1 MANPLRFAIGRS
13 LYGDKDSLF
22 QMAAQLSM
30 QFATIARFDF
40 EDTRIIYNMG
50 QQHLTEQ
57 QFSSLELDRR
67 LLNALQK
74 LDFHYCTPIQ
84 AKSLP
89 LLLSGKDVSGQAQT
103 GTGKTLAFLL
113 ACAQKILKSDNPAT
127 TAGKPRTLIL
137 APTRELAI
145 QIHKDAVALLS
156 ELPLKLAI
164 CYGGKAYEQ
173 QQKQFEEP
181 VDILIGTPGRLIDF
195 FKQRLFNFKSIEAMV
210 LDEADRM
217 FDMGFI
223 ADVRFMLRRLPEPEK
238 RLNML
243 FSATIAQK
251 VMELAYEHM
260 NQAQLIKIDA
270 DTPAVERIE
279 QSIYHPANHEKI
291 PLLLGLI
298 EQLKPRRSIIFA
310 NTKHTTIRIWEY
322 LEGNGRSAAIIS
334 GDIHQNKR
342 ESLLQKF
349 HDGEYSIL
357 VATDVA
363 SRGLHI
369 PDVTHVFNFDL
380 PELGEDYVHRIGR
393 TARAGKS
400 GAAVSF
406 ACEDYAMNLID
417 IESYT
422 RKPILTIPISNELLI
437 KPKPPVKLKTGRI
450 KPRPGN
456 KPGGGKQQHRTR
468 RQKGP
473 PRQRHQRSKKAV

>member
-1 MANPLRFAIGRS
+1 MA
-13 LYGDKDSLF
+13 
-22 QMAAQLSM
+22 
-30 QFATIARFDF
+30 
-40 EDTRIIYNMG
+40 

-57 QFSSLELDRR
+57 PFGSLPLDSRLKAALDR
-67 LLNALQK
+67 
-74 LDFHYCTPIQ
+74 LDFKYCTPIQ
-84 AKSLP
+84 AQALP
-89 LLLSGKDVSGQAQT
+89 RLLAGHDVAGQAQT

-113 ACAQKILKSDNPAT
+113 ACAQRLLHSERET
-127 TAGKPRTLIL
+127 ELGRPRTLIL

-145 QIHKDAVALLS
+145 QIHKDADRLLA
-156 ELPLKLAI
+156 ELPIKLAI

-173 QQKQFEEP
+173 QKRQFDEP

-223 ADVRFMLRRLPEPEK
+223 ADVRYMLRRLPPPDQ
-238 RLNML
+238 RINML
-243 FSATIAQK
+243 WSATMAQK

-260 NQAQLIKIDA
+260 NEAELITIDA
-270 DTPAVERIE
+270 DTPAVDRIE
-279 QSIYHPANHEKI
+279 QTVYHPANHEKI

-298 EQLKPRRSIIFA
+298 RHLQPARSIIFA
-310 NTKHTTIRIWEY
+310 NTKYATIRIWEF
-322 LEGNGRSAAIIS
+322 LQGNDLAAAIIS

-342 ESLLQKF
+342 ESLLKKF

-369 PDVTHVFNFDL
+369 PDVTHVFNYDL

-400 GAAVSF
+400 GAAISF
-406 ACEDYAMNLID
+406 ACENYAMNLID
-417 IESYT
+417 IEGYT
-422 RKPILTIPISNELLI
+422 GKAIPTAQITEDLLV
-437 KPKPPVKLKTGRI
+437 KPKPPI
-450 KPRPGN
+450 KMKGNRVRP
-456 KPGGGKQQHRTR
+456 KGGKKSSRPSR
-468 RQKGP
+468 RKGP
-473 PRQRHQRSKKAV
+473 PRQSQGKQKAV

>member
-1 MANPLRFAIGRS
+1 
-13 LYGDKDSLF
+13 
-22 QMAAQLSM
+22 M
-30 QFATIARFDF
+30 QFDTIDRLNFDH
-40 EDTRIIYNMG
+40 TRINDNMG

-57 QFSSLELDRR
+57 QFSSLELDQR
-67 LLNALQK
+67 LLDALDR
-74 LDFHYCTPIQ
+74 LGFHYCTPIQ
-84 AKSLP
+84 DQSLP

-113 ACAQKILKSDNPAT
+113 ACAQRILHSEQPAT
-127 TAGKPRTLIL
+127 AAGKPRTLIL

-145 QIHKDAVALLS
+145 QIHKDAEALLVD
-156 ELPLKLAI
+156 LPLKLAI

-173 QQKQFEEP
+173 QKRQFDQP

-195 FKQRLFNFKSIEAMV
+195 LKQKLFDFKSIEAMV

-223 ADVRFMLRRLPEPEK
+223 QDVRFMLRRLPAPEK

-243 FSATIAQK
+243 FSATMAQK

-260 NQAQLIKIDA
+260 NKAQLIKIDS
-270 DTPAVERIE
+270 DSPAVDRIE
-279 QSIYHPANHEKI
+279 QSVYHPANHEKI
-291 PLLLGLI
+291 PLLLGLMKKL
-298 EQLKPRRSIIFA
+298 QPQRSIIFA
-310 NTKHTTIRIWEY
+310 NTKHATIRIWEY
-322 LEGNGRSAAIIS
+322 LQGNGLSAAIIS

-342 ESLLQKF
+342 EQLLKKF
-349 HDGEYSIL
+349 HDNEYSIL

-369 PDVTHVFNFDL
+369 PDVTHIFNYDL

-422 RKPILTIPISNELLI
+422 RRTIPTMSISNDLLI
-437 KPKPPVKLKTGRI
+437 APKPPVKMKGGRI
-450 KPRPGN
+450 KPAGGRKPQ
-456 KPGGGKQQHRTR
+456 KPGHR
-468 RQKGP
+468 KGP
-473 PRQRHQRSKKAV
+473 PRHHHQRSKKAV

>member
-1 MANPLRFAIGRS
+1 
-13 LYGDKDSLF
+13 
-22 QMAAQLSM
+22 
-30 QFATIARFDF
+30 
-40 EDTRIIYNMG
+40 MG

-57 QFSSLELDRR
+57 PFSTLELDQR
-67 LLNALQK
+67 LLDALNRLEFQ
-74 LDFHYCTPIQ
+74 FCTPIQ
-84 AKSLP
+84 AKALP
-89 LLLSGKDVSGQAQT
+89 LLLRGQDVSGQAQT

-113 ACAQKILKSDNPAT
+113 ACAQRIMHSDKPAT
-127 TAGKPRTLIL
+127 EPGKPRVLIL
-137 APTRELAI
+137 APTRELAL
-145 QIHKDAVALLS
+145 QIHKDAKMLLAD
-156 ELPLKLAI
+156 LPLKLAI

-173 QQKQFEEP
+173 QKQQFEEP

-195 FKQRLFNFKSIEAMV
+195 FKQRLYNFKSIEAMV

-223 ADVRFMLRRLPEPEK
+223 SDVRFMLRRLPHPER

-243 FSATIAQK
+243 FSATMAQK

-279 QSIYHPANHEKI
+279 QSVYHPANHEKI

-298 EQLKPRRSIIFA
+298 KRLQPQRSIIFA
-310 NTKHTTIRIWEY
+310 NTKFATIKIWEY
-322 LEGNGRSAAIIS
+322 LQGNDLSAAIIS

-342 ESLLQKF
+342 EKLLKKF

-369 PDVTHVFNFDL
+369 PDVTHVFNYDL

-400 GAAVSF
+400 GTAISF
-406 ACEDYAMNLID
+406 ACENHAMNLID

-422 RKPILTIPISNELLI
+422 RLSIPTESISNDLLVE
-437 KPKPPVKLKTGRI
+437 PKPPVKMKGGRI
-450 KPRPGN
+450 RTGGKPPRGGKPGRGG
-456 KPGGGKQQHRTR
+456 KSGRGGRPGGGKPR
-468 RQKGP
+468 RPQGKAP
-473 PRQRHQRSKKAV
+473 PRQHQQRDKKAV

>member
-1 MANPLRFAIGRS
+1 
-13 LYGDKDSLF
+13 
-22 QMAAQLSM
+22 
-30 QFATIARFDF
+30 
-40 EDTRIIYNMG
+40 MG

-57 QFSSLELDRR
+57 QFDSMGLDPR
-67 LLNALQK
+67 LLRALHR
-74 LDFHYCTPIQ
+74 LEFNFCTPIQ
-84 AKSLP
+84 ARALP

-113 ACAQKILKSDNPAT
+113 ACAQRLLTSEQPAT
-127 TAGKPRTLIL
+127 AAGKPRTLIL

-145 QIHKDAVALLS
+145 QIHKDAVSLF
-156 ELPLKLAI
+156 EDLPLRLAI

-173 QQKQFEEP
+173 QKQQFDEP
-181 VDILIGTPGRLIDF
+181 VDVLIGTPGRLIDF
-195 FKQRLFNFKSIEAMV
+195 LKQRLYDFKSVEVMV

-223 ADVRFMLRRLPEPEK
+223 ADVRFMLRRLPHPEK

-243 FSATIAQK
+243 FSATMAQK

-270 DTPAVERIE
+270 DTPAVDRIE
-279 QSIYHPANHEKI
+279 QSVYHPANHEKI
-291 PLLLGLI
+291 PLLLGLMKKL
-298 EQLKPRRSIIFA
+298 QPQRSIIFA
-310 NTKHTTIRIWEY
+310 NTKYATIKIWEY
-322 LEGNGRSAAIIS
+322 LQGNGLSAAIIS

-342 ESLLQKF
+342 ESLLKKF

-369 PDVTHVFNFDL
+369 PDVTHVFNYDL

-400 GAAVSF
+400 GAAISF
-406 ACEDYAMNLID
+406 ACENHAMNLID

-422 RKPILTIPISNELLI
+422 NRTIPTESISNDLLVE
-437 KPKPPVKLKTGRI
+437 PAPPVKMKGGRI
-450 KPRPGN
+450 KSAGKSGRGGRPGGGRPGGG
-456 KPGGGKQQHRTR
+456 KPGGGGQHQRPR
-468 RQKGP
+468 HRKGP
-473 PRQRHQRSKKAV
+473 PRQHNQGNKKAV

>member
-1 MANPLRFAIGRS
+1 
-13 LYGDKDSLF
+13 
-22 QMAAQLSM
+22 
-30 QFATIARFDF
+30 
-40 EDTRIIYNMG
+40 MG

-57 QFSSLELDRR
+57 QFDSLGLDQR
-67 LLNALQK
+67 LLDALER

-84 AKSLP
+84 AKALP
-89 LLLSGKDVSGQAQT
+89 LLLEGRDVCGQAQT

-113 ACAQKILKSDNPAT
+113 ACAQKILHSDKPAT
-127 TAGKPRTLIL
+127 EPGKPRVLIL
-137 APTRELAI
+137 APTRELAL
-145 QIHKDAVALLS
+145 QIHKDAEKLLAD
-156 ELPLKLAI
+156 LPLRLAI

-173 QQKQFEEP
+173 QKQQFEQP
-181 VDILIGTPGRLIDF
+181 VDFLIGTPGRLIDF
-195 FKQRLFNFKSIEAMV
+195 FKQRLYNLKSADAMV

-223 ADVRFMLRRLPEPEK
+223 SDVRFLLRRLPHPEQ

-243 FSATIAQK
+243 FSATMAQK

-260 NQAQLIKIDA
+260 NQAELIKIDA
-270 DTPAVERIE
+270 DTPTVDRIE
-279 QSIYHPANHEKI
+279 QCVYHPANREKI

-298 EQLKPRRSIIFA
+298 RKLNPPRAIIFA
-310 NTKHTTIRIWEY
+310 NTKHATIRIWEY
-322 LEGNGRSAAIIS
+322 LQGNDMAAAIIS

-342 ESLLQKF
+342 EKLLKKF

-369 PDVTHVFNFDL
+369 PDVTHVINYDL

-400 GAAVSF
+400 GEAISF

-417 IESYT
+417 IESYIHQSIPT
-422 RKPILTIPISNELLI
+422 RPVTDDLLI
-437 KPKPPVKLKTGRI
+437 EPKPPVKMKRDRLKH
-450 KPRPGN
+450 
-456 KPGGGKQQHRTR
+456 GGKSDRGSGGRNRPR
-468 RQKGP
+468 RRNGP
-473 PRQRHQRSKKAV
+473 PRQRKQQDKKAV

>member
-1 MANPLRFAIGRS
+1 
-13 LYGDKDSLF
+13 
-22 QMAAQLSM
+22 
-30 QFATIARFDF
+30 
-40 EDTRIIYNMG
+40 MG
-50 QQHLTEQ
+50 QQHLTELE
-57 QFSSLELDRR
+57 FSALNLDPR
-67 LLNALQK
+67 LLASLNK
-74 LDFHYCTPIQ
+74 LEFNYCTPIQ
-84 AKSLP
+84 AESIP
-89 LLLSGKDVSGQAQT
+89 LLLDHKDVSGQAQT

-113 ACAQKILKSDNPAT
+113 ACAQKLLQT
-127 TAGKPRTLIL
+127 TLPTLAGRPRTLIL

-145 QIHKDAVALLS
+145 QIHKDAEMLLAD
-156 ELPLKLAI
+156 LPLELAI

-173 QQKQFEEP
+173 QKRQFDQP

-195 FKQRLFNFKSIEAMV
+195 LKQQLFNLKSVEVMI

-223 ADVRFMLRRLPEPEK
+223 ADVRFMLRRLPDPEK

-243 FSATIAQK
+243 FSATMAQK

-260 NQAQLIKIDA
+260 NEPQLIKIDA

-279 QSIYHPANHEKI
+279 QSVYHPANHEKI

-298 EQLKPRRSIIFA
+298 TQLKPQRSIIFA
-310 NTKHTTIRIWEY
+310 NTKHVTIRIWEY
-322 LEGNGRSAAIIS
+322 LEGNGISAAIIS

-342 ESLLQKF
+342 ESLLKKF

-369 PDVTHVFNFDL
+369 PDVTHVFNYDL
-380 PELGEDYVHRIGR
+380 PDQGEDYVHRIGR

-400 GAAVSF
+400 GCAISF

-417 IESYT
+417 IETYT
-422 RKPILTIPISNELLI
+422 RLTIPTIPITNEMLV
-437 KPKPPVKLKTGRI
+437 KPKPPVKLKGLRVDKNSGK
-450 KPRPGN
+450 KPQRPRHNNGSPRRHHRNN
-456 KPGGGKQQHRTR
+456 KA
-468 RQKGP
+468 
-473 PRQRHQRSKKAV
+473 S

>member
-1 MANPLRFAIGRS
+1 
-13 LYGDKDSLF
+13 
-22 QMAAQLSM
+22 
-30 QFATIARFDF
+30 
-40 EDTRIIYNMG
+40 MG

-57 QFSSLELDRR
+57 QFSSLELDQR
-67 LLNALQK
+67 LLNALDK
-74 LDFHYCTPIQ
+74 LGFHYCTPIQ
-84 AKSLP
+84 QKSLP

-113 ACAQKILKSDNPAT
+113 ACAQRILHSTEPAT
-127 TAGKPRTLIL
+127 APGKPRTLIL

-145 QIHKDAVALLS
+145 QIHKDATALLAD
-156 ELPLKLAI
+156 LPLKLAI

-173 QQKQFEEP
+173 QKRQFDAP

-195 FKQRLFNFKSIEAMV
+195 FKQKLFNFRSIEAMV

-223 ADVRFMLRRLPEPEK
+223 QDVRFMLRRLPEPEK

-243 FSATIAQK
+243 FSATMAQK

-260 NQAQLIKIDA
+260 NKAQLIKIDA
-270 DTPAVERIE
+270 DSPAVDRIE
-279 QSIYHPANHEKI
+279 QSVYHPANHEKI

-298 EQLKPRRSIIFA
+298 KKLQPQRSIIFA
-310 NTKHTTIRIWEY
+310 NTKHATIRIWEY
-322 LEGNGRSAAIIS
+322 LQGNGIPAAIIS

-342 ESLLQKF
+342 EQLLKKF
-349 HDGEYSIL
+349 HDNEYAIL

-369 PDVTHVFNFDL
+369 PDVTHVFNYDL

-400 GAAVSF
+400 GAAISF

-417 IESYT
+417 IETYT
-422 RKPILTIPISNELLI
+422 QRAIPTMSISNDLLVE
-437 KPKPPVKLKTGRI
+437 PKPPVKLKSGRI
-450 KPRPGN
+450 KPSGGRKPQ
-456 KPGGGKQQHRTR
+456 KPGHR
-468 RQKGP
+468 KGP
-473 PRQRHQRSKKAV
+473 PRHHQRRKKAV